1 MSKYKTNTSIFFR
14 IIRNIFVGLAVFALL
29 FAVVVFISVEQWASK
44 EEGKLP
50 VKTAVILHAVNENL
64 VPLDIEIPNF
74 VRSSGGRSTM
84 VRENIDIPVRDG
96 STIAGKVYRP
106 NGDGPYPIIMYY
118 HGGAF
123 LEGYGSIDTHENI
136 VRALAART
144 QSIVVAVG
152 YRVAPKHVFP
162 TAIEDG
168 YDALLWV
175 YDKAVEWN
183 GDVGKIAVAGDSSGG
198 NIATVVATLSRDED
212 GPELT
217 AQVLFYPL
225 TTFQDVALPSR
236 TVYDSGYYLLS
247 RSVMYLARD
256 KYTPDQEMWSS
267 PYTSPLEAEDL
278 SGLPPTLIITA
289 EFDPLRDEGEA
300 YGKRLNEF
308 GVPVETYRYKGV
320 MHGFI
325 SFYEVMYRGNHG
337 LQQSVHY
344 LRNAF
349 HDEIAFEEYSVKVID
364 IQDGKET
371 LRDQLEAYAMAG
383 FLIGRQAFS
392 ILPTQ
397 YTIIK

>member
-1 MSKYKTNTSIFFR
+1 MSKNNLYIFRFFR
-14 IIRNIFVGLAVFALL
+14 IIRNLIVGLSVFILL
-29 FAVVVFISVEQWASK
+29 FAIVVFISVEQWASK

-50 VKTAVILHAVNENL
+50 VKTAVILHAINENL
-64 VPLDIEIPNF
+64 VPLDIEIPSF
-74 VRSSGGRSTM
+74 VKSSSGRSTM
-84 VRENIDIPVRDG
+84 VRENVEIPVRDG

-106 NGDGPYPIIMYY
+106 KGEGPYPIIMYY

-123 LEGYGSIDTHENI
+123 LEGYGSIETHENI

-144 QSIVVAVG
+144 QSIVIAVG

-168 YDALLWV
+168 YDALLWA
-175 YDKAVEWN
+175 YDMADEWN
-183 GDVGKIAVAGDSSGG
+183 GDRSKIAVAGDSAGG
-198 NIATVVATLSRDED
+198 NIATVVATMSRDVG
-212 GPELT
+212 GPKLS
-217 AQVLFYPL
+217 AQVLYYPL
-225 TTFQDVALPSR
+225 TTFKDVALPSR
-236 TVYDSGYYLLS
+236 NVYDSGYYLLS

-256 KYTPDQEMWSS
+256 KYTPEQEMWSS

-278 SGLPPTLIITA
+278 SSLPPTLIITA

-308 GVPVETYRYKGV
+308 GVPVETIRYKGV

-337 LQQSVHY
+337 LQRSVHY
-344 LRNAF
+344 LKTAF
-349 HDEIAFEEYSVKVID
+349 HEDITQEEYKVKVVD

-392 ILPTQ
+392 MLPTQ

>member
-1 MSKYKTNTSIFFR
+1 MKIKNNIYKFFR
-14 IIRNIFVGLAVFALL
+14 IIRNITVGIAVFVLL
-29 FAVVVFISVEQWASK
+29 FAVVVFVTVEQWASK

-64 VPLDIEIPNF
+64 VPLDIELPNF
-74 VRSSGGRSTM
+74 VRGSTGRSTM
-84 VRENIDIPVRDG
+84 VRETVEIPVRDG
-96 STIAGKVYRP
+96 STITGKVYRP
-106 NGDGPYPIIMYY
+106 NGEGPYPIIMYY

-123 LEGYGSIDTHENI
+123 LEGYGSIETHENI
-136 VRALAART
+136 VRALAGRT

-152 YRVAPKHVFP
+152 YRVAPKYVFP

-168 YDALLWV
+168 YDALLWA
-175 YDKAVEWN
+175 YDMAEAWN
-183 GDVGKIAVAGDSSGG
+183 GDVSKIAVAGDSAGG
-198 NIATVVATLSRDED
+198 NIATVVAMMSRDEG

-217 AQVLFYPL
+217 AQVLYYPL

-236 TVYDSGYYLLS
+236 NVYDSGYYLLS

-256 KYTPDQEMWSS
+256 KYTPEPDMWSN

-278 SGLPPTLIITA
+278 TGLPPTLIITA

-300 YGKRLNEF
+300 YGKRLSDF
-308 GVPVETYRYKGV
+308 GVPVETIRYKGV

-337 LQQSVHY
+337 LQKSVHY
-344 LRNAF
+344 LRTAF
-349 HDEIAFEEYSVKVID
+349 HDEIFYEPYTVKVVNIE
-364 IQDGKET
+364 DGKET

-383 FLIGRQAFS
+383 FLIGKQAFTM
-392 ILPTQ
+392 LPTQ
-397 YTIIK
+397 YTLIK